1 MTENYDLTME
11 RTYPAPPRA
20 VYDAFLPPRPAARGL
35 VAGGLPSARARGVH
49 RGPGAVRDR
58 AAAPARILHDR
69 ALRRSGGLLD
79 WGGTDLRTR
88 RYRHAPDPDPA
99 WLPRRRD
106 PRRLLRRLERGL
118 GRAHPR

>member
-11 RTYPAPPRA
+11 RMYPAPPRA
-20 VYDAFLPPRPAARGL
+20 VYDAFLGMYGENRPDWIVGSHL
-35 VAGGLPSARARGVH
+35 D
-49 RGPGAVRDR
+49 RDR

-69 ALRRSGGLLD
+69 ALRRSAGLLD
-79 WGGTDLRTR
+79 RGGTDLRTR

-106 PRRLLRRLERGL
+106 PRRLLRRLERGM